1 MNKKVLIT
9 GGNGGIAIA
18 IKEELEK
25 EGYVVIAPGRQE
37 LDVTDVISIENV
49 VKEFVPDILINAA
62 GYVVPQS
69 VKDADV
75 ESTKKHIEIN
85 LLGTFYCTQITLKY
99 NPQLDIINV
108 GSAAAVTTHA
118 TWSEYC
124 ASKAGVVMAT
134 QCWAEDGL
142 YSVVISPGRTKTKM
156 RKALFPDED
165 QNTLLEPADFA
176 KVVMKAVRKEYPTGT
191 HIIVRKYN
199 VQDILNNNINLWVL
213 VWKSISIIL
222 SIK

>member
-18 IKEELEK
+18 IKDVLER
-25 EGYVVIAPGRQE
+25 EGFVVKAPGRQD
-37 LDVTDVISIENV
+37 LDVTDVDSIENV
-49 VKEFVPDILINAA
+49 VRQFIPDVLINAA

-69 VKDADV
+69 VKDADL

-85 LLGTFYCTQITLKY
+85 LLGTFFCTQIALKY
-99 NPQLDIINV
+99 NPYLDIINV
-108 GSAAAVTTHA
+108 GSAASVATHA

-134 QCWAEDGL
+134 KCWAEDGL

-165 QNTLLEPADFA
+165 QETLLEPVDFA
-176 KVVMKAVRKEYPTGT
+176 KVIMKAVKKEYPTGT
-191 HIIVRKYN
+191 HLIVRKNN
-199 VQDILNNNINLWVL
+199 VQNILNNNIDL
-213 VWKSISIIL
+213 
-222 SIK
+222 

>member
-25 EGYVVIAPGRQE
+25 EEYVVKAPGRQE
-37 LDVTDVISIENV
+37 LDVTDVNSIEKV
-49 VKEFVPDILINAA
+49 VKDFVPDILINAA

-69 VKDADV
+69 VKEADV

-85 LLGTFYCTQITLKY
+85 LLGTFYCTQIALKY

-124 ASKAGVVMAT
+124 ASKAGMVMAT
-134 QCWAEDGL
+134 KCWAADGL
-142 YSVVISPGRTKTKM
+142 YSVIISPGRTKTKM

-165 QNTLLEPADFA
+165 QDTLLEPADFA
-176 KVVMKAVRKEYPTGT
+176 KVVMKAVRKDYPTGT
-191 HIIVRKYN
+191 HIIVRKNN
-199 VQDILNNNINLWVL
+199 VQDILNNNINL
-213 VWKSISIIL
+213 
-222 SIK
+222 

>member
-18 IKEELEK
+18 IKEELER
-25 EGYVVIAPGRQE
+25 EGYIVNAPGRQE
-37 LDVTDVISIENV
+37 LDVTDIISIEKV
-49 VKEFVPDILINAA
+49 VKDFCPDILINAA

-69 VKDADV
+69 VKDADLDN
-75 ESTKKHIEIN
+75 TKKHIEIN
-85 LLGTFYCTQITLKY
+85 LLGTFFCTQIALKY

-108 GSAAAVTTHA
+108 GSAAAVTIHA

-134 QCWAEDGL
+134 KCWADDGL
-142 YSVVISPGRTKTKM
+142 YSIVISPGRTKTKM

-176 KVVMKAVRKEYPTGT
+176 KVVMKAVKREYPTGS
-191 HIIVRKYN
+191 HIIVRKTN
-199 VQDILNNNINLWVL
+199 VQDILNGNID
-213 VWKSISIIL
+213 I
-222 SIK
+222 